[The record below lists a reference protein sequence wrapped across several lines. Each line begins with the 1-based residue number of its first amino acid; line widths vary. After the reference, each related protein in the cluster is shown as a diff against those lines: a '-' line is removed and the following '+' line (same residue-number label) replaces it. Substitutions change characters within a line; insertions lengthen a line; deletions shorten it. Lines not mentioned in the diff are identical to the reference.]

1 MEVEDYI
8 ILVLFFIVIIQLNMK
23 HGNGKCGSRKG
34 GFRM

>member
-8 ILVLFFIVIIQLNMK
+8 ILVLFFVVIIQLNTRS
-23 HGNGKCGSRKG
+23 GNGKCGVRKG